1 MKLGLAQVFVLEFL
15 IDLDRNDKRLRLL
28 KVSGGRNVY
37 SGASRISH
45 IVDIWGFLRV

>member
-1 MKLGLAQVFVLEFL
+1 MLEFL